1 MDKESTKSADVTDY
15 TLRTKE
21 FAERNAVKPGSVL
34 QRINEH
40 GHYFGVTPLKL
51 ANGRLLWPNVQ
62 VTK

>member
-1 MDKESTKSADVTDY
+1 MNQVSDKSSEATDY

-21 FAERNAVKPGSVL
+21 FAERNAIKAGSVL
-34 QRINEH
+34 QRLNEH
-40 GHYFGVTPLKL
+40 GHYFGITPLKL